1 MKKILIIDDD
11 SLYTEG
17 IEKSLSD
24 YFEITSVG
32 SANAVKETLQSQTF
46 DVAVLDM
53 QLNDGSDGL
62 HMVRILR
69 AANIKILIV
78 SNTATKP
85 QLRVCLLMGV
95 NGYLHKSCKH
105 VDVRQAIET
114 VLDDRNAFKN
124 DFFDTD
130 PIILQSKP
138 LFLTDRQWS
147 LLIYFI
153 CDPLVGYKAIAD
165 EMNVSVD
172 WVKSSMS
179 NLFGLFDVA
188 NKHQLLLELDKRGMR
203 AKITPLMAKSTLQ
216 DHVQLIE

>member
-11 SLYTEG
+11 FLYTEG
-17 IEKSLSD
+17 IEKAFSD
-24 YFEITSVG
+24 YFDITSVHN
-32 SANAVKETLQSQTF
+32 SNDLKTTLQRASF
-46 DVAVLDM
+46 DIAVLDM

-62 HMVRILR
+62 HMVRMLR

-95 NGYLHKSCKH
+95 NGYLHKSCTH
-105 VDVRQAIET
+105 EDVRRAIDT

-130 PIILQSKP
+130 PIILQNRP
-138 LFLTDRQWS
+138 LSLSDRQWS

-153 CDPLVGYKAIAD
+153 CDPLIGYKAIAD
-165 EMNVSVD
+165 EMGVSVD

-179 NLFGLFDVA
+179 NLFGIFDVA
-188 NKHQLLLELDKRGMR
+188 SKHQLLLELRKRGMTPE
-203 AKITPLMAKSTLQ
+203 ITPLMAMRALQ
-216 DHVQLIE
+216 DHVQVT